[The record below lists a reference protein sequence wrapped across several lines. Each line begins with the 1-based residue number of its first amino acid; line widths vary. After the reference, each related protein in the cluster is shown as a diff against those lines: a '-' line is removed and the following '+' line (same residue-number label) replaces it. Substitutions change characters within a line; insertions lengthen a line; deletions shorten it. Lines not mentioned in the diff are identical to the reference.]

1 MGWRKRNSRKQSRKS
16 PGNHPSQRHPALK
29 WKVQFPKILAT
40 PMTEHS
46 ANLSRTKNMNKAC
59 LFNWPNESR
68 KPQIGKKQKPGAL
81 AFQLQPLL
89 IRFVK
94 TQLLSKD
101 RSTRRKDR
109 PLKGASVKE
118 FVGISKLL
126 YLNYT
131 LLSPFHWVP
140 EACVLR
146 CNWQFHV
153 DVLKASS
160 DIKTQTHSF
169 SGVSRG
175 SEGLCHLLNTQ
186 RSSLTLLTH
195 TLCNASPSPHDFTSC
210 ISPFASFNLLSTHSR
225 AWISWE

>member
-1 MGWRKRNSRKQSRKS
+1 MWQLSFPRDNIPKDRNWKLQFLKAWVWKLSQNHFLHILLVKAES
-16 PGNHPSQRHPALK
+16 PP
-29 WKVQFPKILAT
+29 
-40 PMTEHS
+40 
-46 ANLSRTKNMNKAC
+46 
-59 LFNWPNESR
+59 
-68 KPQIGKKQKPGAL
+68 
-81 AFQLQPLL
+81 
-89 IRFVK
+89 
-94 TQLLSKD
+94 

-140 EACVLR
+140 EACVLH

-195 TLCNASPSPHDFTSC
+195 TLCNASPSPHDFTSY

-225 AWISWE
+225 AWIS